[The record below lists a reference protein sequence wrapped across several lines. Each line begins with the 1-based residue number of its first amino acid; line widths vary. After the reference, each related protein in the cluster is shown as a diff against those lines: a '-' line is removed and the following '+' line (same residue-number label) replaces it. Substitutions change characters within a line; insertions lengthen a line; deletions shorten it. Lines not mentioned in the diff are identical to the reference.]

1 MLPWSATLEP
11 PGHIYASALVCA
23 AGYVQR
29 ATYPGAARPG
39 PGHEIVDA
47 EVALPASPRKWR
59 RGLFRFNFFSIFFF
73 ISSRLPGLS
82 TIHNAYPRANNAEN
96 AYPRATLERNI
107 HIFNVRHL
115 PWSYPR
121 PKRPRIRRA
130 PALGLPWSYPG
141 ARLLHNHVE
150 RLPWTY
156 PRPTLERDSYVA
168 GPGAYPAPT
177 LERLPGRLPLRTWPF
192 SPSSSSFPAVL
203 PPPPPARPKAPR
215 SPKTPPPPAYPGALP
230 GPWPGP
236 SRGLRPGGRPGRPAL
251 GSRSNSHFPQ
261 KEFVWESGQID
272 SRPDEQR
279 TTYPGATLEP
289 AGEDEDERPDA
300 QGQGRR
306 GERDA
311 LPWSRGP
318 AYPTPPRGGKV
329 EKHTTNQKPN
339 ATKINPY
346 APPRRRMYWGNRGEV
361 RLTLSRS

>member
-1 MLPWSATLEP
+1 LPFRP
-11 PGHIYASALVCA
+11 PLANG
-23 AGYVQR
+23 
-29 ATYPGAARPG
+29 
-39 PGHEIVDA
+39 E
-47 EVALPASPRKWR
+47 EVS
-59 RGLFRFNFFSIFFF
+59 FVSIFFRF
-73 ISSRLPGLS
+73 SFLFLPGSLGLS

-96 AYPRATLERNI
+96 AYPRATLERNT

-203 PPPPPARPKAPR
+203 PPPPPRAPKGPKVSQNPPAPR
-215 SPKTPPPPAYPGALP
+215 LPWSSPWTLAGPLEGPATWRATWAAGFGLAVQFAFSAKIIRMGIRPNRLTAGRAEDGLPWSYPGA
-230 GPWPGP
+230 
-236 SRGLRPGGRPGRPAL
+236 RGRGRG
-251 GSRSNSHFPQ
+251 
-261 KEFVWESGQID
+261 
-272 SRPDEQR
+272 R
-279 TTYPGATLEP
+279 TTGRTPK
-289 AGEDEDERPDA
+289 AGEREREES
-300 QGQGRR
+300 R
-306 GERDA
+306 